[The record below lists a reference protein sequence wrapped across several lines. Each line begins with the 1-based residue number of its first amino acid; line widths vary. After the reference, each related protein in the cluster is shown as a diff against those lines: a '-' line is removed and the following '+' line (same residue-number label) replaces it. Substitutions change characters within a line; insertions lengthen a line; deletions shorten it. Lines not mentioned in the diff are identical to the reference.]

1 MKQRD
6 WLVALG
12 LFFIFAAFVAPIGY
26 GDSANIFWVEVRFAT
41 VEFAVV
47 VAVAIWVAIRQP
59 NGVLSGLALSGSI
72 ALAALAPLRLLSMR
86 VSYAVFELG
95 TEAPGLWLAL
105 LGLACLI
112 FSFFCLL
119 TALSWGD
126 ASLVAP
132 ASASL
137 TFITSAILAKFFLHE
152 NVDRR
157 RWISAALVCIGVLL
171 LVQ

>member
-1 MKQRD
+1 MNSLKLWIAIATLVMASSTGDVLLSAAMKRIGD
-6 WLVALG
+6 LDEIRATKG
-12 LFFIFAAFVAPIGY
+12 LFAVIG
-26 GDSANIFWVEVRFAT
+26 
-41 VEFAVV
+41 
-47 VAVAIWVAIRQP
+47 
-59 NGVLSGLALSGSI
+59 
-72 ALAALAPLRLLSMR
+72 R
-86 VSYAVFELG
+86 VTREKLF
-95 TEAPGLWLAL
+95 L

-137 TFITSAILAKFFLHE
+137 TYISSAVLAKIFLHE

-157 RWISAALVCIGVLL
+157 RWLSAALVCVGVLL
-171 LVQ
+171 LVK

>member
-1 MKQRD
+1 MNSLKL
-6 WLVALG
+6 WIAIATLVMASST
-12 LFFIFAAFVAPIGY
+12 
-26 GDSANIFWVEVRFAT
+26 GDV
-41 VEFAVV
+41 
-47 VAVAIWVAIRQP
+47 
-59 NGVLSGLALSGSI
+59 
-72 ALAALAPLRLLSMR
+72 LLSAAMKRIGDLDEIRARHGLLAVIRR
-86 VSYAVFELG
+86 VIAEKRF
-95 TEAPGLWLAL
+95 L
-105 LGLACLI
+105 LGLCSLI

-137 TFITSAILAKFFLHE
+137 TFISSAILAKFFLHE

>member
-1 MKQRD
+1 MNSLKL
-6 WLVALG
+6 WIAIATLVLASSS
-12 LFFIFAAFVAPIGY
+12 
-26 GDSANIFWVEVRFAT
+26 GDV
-41 VEFAVV
+41 
-47 VAVAIWVAIRQP
+47 
-59 NGVLSGLALSGSI
+59 
-72 ALAALAPLRLLSMR
+72 LLSAAMKRIGDLDEIRASRGLLAVISR
-86 VSYAVFELG
+86 VVREKLFLFA
-95 TEAPGLWLAL
+95 
-105 LGLACLI
+105 LACLI

-137 TFITSAILAKFFLHE
+137 TFICSAILAKFFLHE

>member
-1 MKQRD
+1 MNSLKL
-6 WLVALG
+6 WTAIATLVLASSS
-12 LFFIFAAFVAPIGY
+12 
-26 GDSANIFWVEVRFAT
+26 GDV
-41 VEFAVV
+41 
-47 VAVAIWVAIRQP
+47 
-59 NGVLSGLALSGSI
+59 
-72 ALAALAPLRLLSMR
+72 LLSAAMKRIGDLDEIRAKKGLLAVIAR
-86 VSYAVFELG
+86 VTREKLFLI
-95 TEAPGLWLAL
+95 
-105 LGLACLI
+105 GLACLI

-137 TFITSAILAKFFLHE
+137 TFITSAILAKFFLRE

>member
-1 MKQRD
+1 MNSLKL
-6 WLVALG
+6 WIAIATLVLASSS
-12 LFFIFAAFVAPIGY
+12 
-26 GDSANIFWVEVRFAT
+26 GDV
-41 VEFAVV
+41 
-47 VAVAIWVAIRQP
+47 
-59 NGVLSGLALSGSI
+59 
-72 ALAALAPLRLLSMR
+72 LLSAAMKRIGDLDDLR
-86 VSYAVFELG
+86 VRRGLLAVISRVVREKRFL
-95 TEAPGLWLAL
+95 LA
-105 LGLACLI
+105 LACLI

-137 TFITSAILAKFFLHE
+137 TFICSAVLAKFFLHE